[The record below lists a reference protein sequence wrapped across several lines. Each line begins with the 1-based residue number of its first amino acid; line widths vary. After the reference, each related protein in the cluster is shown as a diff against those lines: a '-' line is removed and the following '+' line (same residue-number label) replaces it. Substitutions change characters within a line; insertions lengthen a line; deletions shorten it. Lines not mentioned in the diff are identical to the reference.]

1 MNKCRVKCF
10 DLILFFVL
18 QAEELGVEVYP
29 GFAAQEV
36 LFNKDGSVA
45 GVAIGDV
52 GIAKVLPSLTLN
64 NLRVLVRKK
73 YTVFIV

>member
-1 MNKCRVKCF
+1 
-10 DLILFFVL
+10 LILLFFVL

-52 GIAKVLPSLTLN
+52 GIAKVLPCLTEC
-64 NLRVLVRKK
+64 
-73 YTVFIV
+73 

>member
-1 MNKCRVKCF
+1 M
-10 DLILFFVL
+10 L

-36 LFNKDGSVA
+36 LFNEDGSVG

-52 GIAKVLPSLTLN
+52 GIAKVL
-64 NLRVLVRKK
+64 
-73 YTVFIV
+73 VFQIP

>member
-1 MNKCRVKCF
+1 
-10 DLILFFVL
+10 LILLFFVL

-36 LFNKDGSVA
+36 LFNKDGSVS

-52 GIAKVLPSLTLN
+52 GIAKVLPCLN
-64 NLRVLVRKK
+64 T
-73 YTVFIV
+73 Y